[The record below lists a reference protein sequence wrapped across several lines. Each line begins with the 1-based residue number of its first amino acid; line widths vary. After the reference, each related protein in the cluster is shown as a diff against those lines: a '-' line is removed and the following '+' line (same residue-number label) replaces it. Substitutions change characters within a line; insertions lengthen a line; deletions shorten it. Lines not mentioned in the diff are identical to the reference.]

1 MRLFTRYVNY
11 YKNIFTI
18 CFSWSIK
25 TSGQNTNSDDKK
37 INESISSE
45 NKNLFKIDDI
55 DVNKMQNI
63 SFQNRALW

>member
-11 YKNIFTI
+11 YKKIFTF
-18 CFSWSIK
+18 CFSWSIRM
-25 TSGQNTNSDDKK
+25 GRQNINSDDKK
-37 INESISSE
+37 INKGIFWE
-45 NKNLFKIDDI
+45 NKKLFKIDDI